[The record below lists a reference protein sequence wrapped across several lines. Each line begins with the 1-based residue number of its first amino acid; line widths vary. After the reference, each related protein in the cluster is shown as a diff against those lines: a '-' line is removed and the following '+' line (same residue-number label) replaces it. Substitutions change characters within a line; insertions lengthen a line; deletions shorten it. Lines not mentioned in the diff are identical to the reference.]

1 MKNYLLTTGSLLL
14 LMIGVV
20 GFVTL
25 PQEDAVAFKKVKAIK
40 LTEMSFKALKANK
53 FMPEA
58 IKVDQKRILTA
69 TEGYKLM
76 VDEVQKRF
84 SVIPESQAQPM
95 TSPPKGVQ
103 AKKLD
108 GIGTLWC
115 HCGGGTGD
123 SCKFVDKGSS
133 GGISRLGCEGGCSCG
148 MEITTDGPPFL
159 KIVEEIYPF

>member
-14 LMIGVV
+14 LLIGVV

-53 FMPEA
+53 VLPEA
-58 IKVDQKRILTA
+58 IKVDKNRILTA
-69 TEGYKLM
+69 TEGYKLL

-84 SVIPESQAQPM
+84 SIIPESQAQPM
-95 TSPPKGVQ
+95 TSPPKGIQ

-123 SCKFVDKGSS
+123 NCKFVDKGTS
-133 GGISRLGCEGGCSCG
+133 GGVSSLGCEGGCSCG
-148 MEITTDGPPFL
+148 MEITSGGPPFGT
-159 KIVEEIYPF
+159 IVEQIYP